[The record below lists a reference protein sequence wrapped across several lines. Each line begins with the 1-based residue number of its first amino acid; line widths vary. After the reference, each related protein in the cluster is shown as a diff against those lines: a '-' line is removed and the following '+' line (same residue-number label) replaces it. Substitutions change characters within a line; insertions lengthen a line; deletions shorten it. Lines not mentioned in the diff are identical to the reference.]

1 MLSEKTKK
9 KAIKYQRM
17 AQFWFLSAFSIS
29 TFTPRFLNC
38 QTFSF
43 TWKIRVIKS
52 LKI

>member
-9 KAIKYQRM
+9 MAIKCQGK
-17 AQFWFLSAFSIS
+17 AQLWFLSAFSIS
-29 TFTPRFLNC
+29 TFTPGFLNC

-52 LKI
+52 LMI